1 MWSAVNQAISAAVG
15 AWLWVFQQLPP
26 LVHFVALALP
36 VTVLALLVYR
46 YASDQKGIHAVKNK
60 MKAYLLETRL
70 FKDDLA
76 VTLRAQGQI
85 LKHSSIYAAYALV
98 PMAIMFVPVVLLLI
112 QVESRYAFRPLQPGE
127 STLVEAQVDTQKT
140 VSEMKAELIVPEGLR
155 IETPAMRVD
164 ARHSILW
171 RVRAEKPG
179 DYTMRVRLG
188 TQEFSKRVRVGGVGD
203 ISPAIFQA
211 NDIRTLTYPLEAALA
226 PDSEI
231 SSIQMTYPRIRGVF
245 AGLSS
250 ASWILFAATLILG
263 FLLRRAFG
271 VTF

>member
-1 MWSAVNQAISAAVG
+1 MWSSVNQVLSAAVG
-15 AWLWVFQQLPP
+15 AWLWIFQQLPP

-46 YASDQKGIHAVKNK
+46 YASDQKGIHAVKEK

-127 STLVEAQVDTQKT
+127 STLVEAQVDPR
-140 VSEMKAELIVPEGLR
+140 KAMSDIEAQLIVPDGLK
-155 IETPAMRVD
+155 IETPALRVD

-179 DYTMRVRLG
+179 NYTMRVQLG
-188 TQEFSKRVRVGGVGD
+188 AHEFSKRVRVGGAGD
-203 ISPAIFQA
+203 ISPAIYQA

-226 PDSEI
+226 PESAV
-231 SSIQMTYPRIRGVF
+231 SSIQMTYPRSRAVF

-250 ASWILFAATLILG
+250 ASWILFGATLLLG